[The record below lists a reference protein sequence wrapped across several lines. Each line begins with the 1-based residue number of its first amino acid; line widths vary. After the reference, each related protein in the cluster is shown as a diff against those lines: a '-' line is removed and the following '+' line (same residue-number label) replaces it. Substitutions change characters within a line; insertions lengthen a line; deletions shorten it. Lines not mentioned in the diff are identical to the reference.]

1 VCGTEPGN
9 RSEIFQRATLPISG
23 FGRTIRSEVPV
34 GHLILIAVVASSFL
48 LGLWYGVF
56 ARYNRRK
63 GTAAL
68 RWVQIACRGRG
79 KVLDSVWSGNA
90 RLRARLQFPS
100 RWFENA
106 HLTVSLMPRALP
118 VQWLVSCWRKQK
130 ETLTFEADLD
140 CPPGFRL
147 DVLNHRWCGRSSR
160 ASSDSAEWEI
170 HRPGPVVLT
179 TRAQWTQ
186 ELTPVVN
193 ALMASREHHFVDVH
207 FRPDS
212 PNFSATVALD
222 SLNDPD
228 AASGFLTI
236 LRELAA
242 GASAKQL

>member
-1 VCGTEPGN
+1 V
-9 RSEIFQRATLPISG
+9 
-23 FGRTIRSEVPV
+23 GRLL
-34 GHLILIAVVASSFL
+34 LIDVVASCFV
-48 LGLWYGVF
+48 LGLWYAIF

-63 GTAAL
+63 GAAAL

-79 KVLDSVWSGNA
+79 KLVHSSWSGSS

-106 HLTVSLMPRALP
+106 HLTVSLLPRALP
-118 VQWLVSCWRKQK
+118 AQWLVSYWRKEK

-140 CPPGFRL
+140 YPPGFRL
-147 DVLNHRWCGRSSR
+147 DVLNHRWCGRSTR
-160 ASSDSAEWEI
+160 ARSDSAEWEI
-170 HRPGPVVLT
+170 HHPGPVVLT
-179 TRAQWTQ
+179 TRAEWTQ

-212 PNFSATVALD
+212 PNFSATVDLE